1 MKQIIEAI
9 KDADEVEIDATW
21 AILKY
26 QKIGIL
32 RKLKVIAL
40 IFNLDEDEVLG
51 EAPKDSNGR
60 ILDHIT
66 RHQIHD
72 ELIKVSQKQKYE
84 N

>member
-1 MKQIIEAI
+1 MKQLIEAI
-9 KDADEVEIDATW
+9 KDAEEVEIDATW

-32 RKLKVIAL
+32 RKLKVLAL
-40 IFNLDEDEVLG
+40 IFNLDEDEII
-51 EAPKDSNGR
+51 EQAPKDSNGR

-72 ELIKVSQKQKYE
+72 ELIKVSQKQNE

>member
-1 MKQIIEAI
+1 MKKIIEAI

-32 RKLKVIAL
+32 RKLKVLAL
-40 IFNLDEDEVLG
+40 IFDLDEEEVIA
-51 EAPKDSNGR
+51 EASKDTEGR
-60 ILDHIT
+60 IFDHVT
-66 RHQIHD
+66 RHEIHD
-72 ELIKVSQKQKYE
+72 ELIKISQKQYE